1 MKNIIL
7 ILTGLLYL
15 FITAKAQKVIVP
27 YHIAIS
33 YSKTSNI
40 IFPYAI
46 ESVDRGSTSVLAQ
59 KAKGVNNILQ
69 IKAGVQDFTAT
80 NLSVVTADG
89 KFYSF
94 LVDYADEPAALNISF
109 TPDSMKASLEK
120 KVIDEAAFNNIVAGI
135 KNTRPFLH
143 RQTRE
148 QKILLALQGIYLTHD
163 VMCFRFKLRNHSHV
177 AYTPDYIRFFIR
189 DKKRGKRTAVQETEL
204 KPLYATSMQ
213 TVDGLQADTPVFAFT
228 PFTISSKQ
236 ELVVQAGEKNGGR
249 DLELHISHRKL
260 LKAKILQY

>member
-1 MKNIIL
+1 MKNIIV
-7 ILTGLLYL
+7 LTVLASLS
-15 FITAKAQKVIVP
+15 FAAKAQKVIAP
-27 YHIAIS
+27 YHIVIS
-33 YSKTSNI
+33 YNKTSNI

-46 ESVDRGSTSVLAQ
+46 ESVDKGSASVLAQ
-59 KAKGVNNILQ
+59 KAKGVDNILQ
-69 IKAGVQDFTAT
+69 IKAGVQDFAAT

-94 LVDYADEPAALNISF
+94 LVDYADEPTALNISF
-109 TPDSMKASLEK
+109 ASDSMKAIVES
-120 KVIDEAAFNNIVAGI
+120 KVIDEATFNNIAGGL
-135 KNTRPFLH
+135 KHARPFMH

-148 QKILLALQGIYLTHD
+148 QKILFGLQGVYLTHD
-163 VMCFRFKLRNHSHV
+163 VMCFRFRLRNHSHV

-204 KPLYATSMQ
+204 KPLYATSIQ
-213 TVDGLQADTPVFAFT
+213 TIDGLQADTPVFAFM
-228 PFTISSKQ
+228 PFTISGKQ

-260 LKAKILQY
+260 LKAKTLQH

>member
-1 MKNIIL
+1 MKNIIVL
-7 ILTGLLYL
+7 IVLASLSFT
-15 FITAKAQKVIVP
+15 TKAQKIIAP
-27 YHIAIS
+27 YHIAVS
-33 YSKTSNI
+33 YNKTSNI

-46 ESVDRGSTSVLAQ
+46 ESVDRGSASVLAQ
-59 KAKGVNNILQ
+59 KAKGVDNILQ
-69 IKAGVQDFTAT
+69 IKAGAQDFAAT

-109 TPDSMKASLEK
+109 ASDSMKAIIES
-120 KVIDEAAFNNIVAGI
+120 KVIDEATFNNIVAGL
-135 KNTRPFLH
+135 KNTRLFMH

-148 QKILLALQGIYLTHD
+148 QKILLGLQAIYLTHD
-163 VMCFRFKLRNHSHV
+163 AMCFRFKLRNHSHV

-189 DKKRGKRTAVQETEL
+189 DKKRSKRTAVQETEL
-204 KPLYATSMQ
+204 KPLYATSIQ
-213 TVDGLQADTPVFAFT
+213 TVDGLRTDTPVFAFM